1 MNPNQTLVAV
11 CNAFKKLTFTLFFLF
26 ACSAFAQVGVGTQN
40 PQATLHVAGANANA
54 NGTAPGALAAGD
66 GVIVT
71 RVTDDLSGEN
81 ITTGCSAATRGALV
95 YSTNDSGY
103 YTCNGTNW
111 VALGGRPDFTS
122 TATLALDGSGGTA
135 TMMGNTANNIVE
147 VTTAA
152 FGAATQLTLPAPATN
167 AGRIILVVNGPG
179 GAAVQVTNS
188 YSPSGSIGANSTR
201 AFYCNGVTWFGAE

>member
-111 VALGGRPDFTS
+111 VALGGAAARTVTVTADANYAILLTDDIIEYTGTAAGNWTFPAGAAIGKTFTVAATS
-122 TATLALDGSGGTA
+122 SGQVSLLTATTGSNTLSPGAGTQYIHLGGDRYAALHS
-135 TMMGNTANNIVE
+135 
-147 VTTAA
+147 
-152 FGAATQLTLPAPATN
+152 F
-167 AGRIILVVNGPG
+167 
-179 GAAVQVTNS
+179 
-188 YSPSGSIGANSTR
+188 
-201 AFYCNGVTWFGAE
+201 